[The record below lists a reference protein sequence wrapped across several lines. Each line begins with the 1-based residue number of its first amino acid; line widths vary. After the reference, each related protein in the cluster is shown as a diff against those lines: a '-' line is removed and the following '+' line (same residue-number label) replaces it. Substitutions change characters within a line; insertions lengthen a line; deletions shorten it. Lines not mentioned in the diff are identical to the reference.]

1 MKTYNQQ
8 QATQK
13 LMKIVGLPEFTED
26 IATSYVEGFF
36 YMFGQTLV
44 GEYDFDVMLDSAGQD
59 GWLD

>member
-1 MKTYNQQ
+1 MKTFTKK
-8 QATQK
+8 QAVQK
-13 LMKIVGLPEFTED
+13 LVKIVDLPEFTED
-26 IATSYVEGFF
+26 TATSYVEAFF